1 METKPF
7 YPCPV
12 RDQGEPVNNCA
23 PDRIIWENEMLK
35 SVWAAGLHDEANC
48 FEDTLRE
55 KRILENRE
63 RMRKE
68 VPKTNADRIRAMTDE
83 ELAEFLMTRSLTC
96 GTCFFERRNRKDP
109 TEVCLEC
116 VRGYLRWAPVDESEK

>member
-12 RDQGEPVNNCA
+12 RDYGEPVNNCA

-68 VPKTNADRIRAMTDE
+68 VPQTNGDRIREMTDE
-83 ELAEFLMTRSLTC
+83 ELVDVIGCPFGIDADICFPQKSCAVCMLKWLRS
-96 GTCFFERRNRKDP
+96 
-109 TEVCLEC
+109 
-116 VRGYLRWAPVDESEK
+116 PVEESDGET

>member
-12 RDQGEPVNNCA
+12 RGQGEPVNNCA

-68 VPKTNADRIRAMTDE
+68 VPQTNGDRIRGMTDE
-83 ELAEFLMTRSLTC
+83 ELAENNHWCLVICRKKSYKECSKYEGKSSCYECRLAWLRS
-96 GTCFFERRNRKDP
+96 
-109 TEVCLEC
+109 
-116 VRGYLRWAPVDESEK
+116 PVEESHE

>member
-12 RDQGEPVNNCA
+12 SDQGKPVNNCA

-68 VPKTNADRIRAMTDE
+68 VPQTNADRIRAMTDE
-83 ELAEFLMTRSLTC
+83 ALAEELADYLCNKIQDIGLCEKYEEC
-96 GTCFFERRNRKDP
+96 GQGCFMD
-109 TEVCLEC
+109 
-116 VRGYLRWAPVDESEK
+116 YLRSPVEECHE

>member
-68 VPKTNADRIRAMTDE
+68 APQTNADRIREMTDE
-83 ELAEFLMTRSLTC
+83 ELAEKISIIAHCMYCPIKCGIFCTEEECKAKWLSWLRS
-96 GTCFFERRNRKDP
+96 
-109 TEVCLEC
+109 
-116 VRGYLRWAPVDESEK
+116 PVEESHE

>member
-12 RDQGEPVNNCA
+12 RDYGEPVNNCA

-68 VPKTNADRIRAMTDE
+68 VPQTNGDRIRGMTDD
-83 ELAEFLMTRSLTC
+83 ELAEYLSEVHYCPTPSPC
-96 GTCFFERRNRKDP
+96 DP
-109 TEVCLEC
+109 TKNCKDC
-116 VRGYLRWAPVDESEK
+116 WTKWLRSPVEESEK

>member
-68 VPKTNADRIRAMTDE
+68 VPQTNGDRIRNMTDE
-83 ELAEFLMTRSLTC
+83 ELAEELADYLCNKIQDIGLCEKYEEC
-96 GTCFFERRNRKDP
+96 GHGCFMD
-109 TEVCLEC
+109 
-116 VRGYLRWAPVDESEK
+116 YLRSPVEESET

>member
-12 RDQGEPVNNCA
+12 SDQGEPVNNCA

-68 VPKTNADRIRAMTDE
+68 VPQTNGDRIRAMTDE
-83 ELAEFLMTRSLTC
+83 ALAGMIMGAPLICAKIKLC
-96 GTCFFERRNRKDP
+96 GDKSGCE
-109 TEVCLEC
+109 ECCLEW
-116 VRGYLRWAPVDESEK
+116 LRSPVEESHE

>member
-12 RDQGEPVNNCA
+12 RDQGKPVNNCA

-68 VPKTNADRIRAMTDE
+68 VPQTNGDRIRNMTDE
-83 ELAEFLMTRSLTC
+83 ELAEKASRNILCGMCPC
-96 GTCFFERRNRKDP
+96 GTNCDWFELA
-109 TEVCLEC
+109 EVC
-116 VRGYLRWAPVDESEK
+116 RGRLLAWLRSPVESEGKT

>member
-68 VPKTNADRIRAMTDE
+68 VPQTNGDRIRGMTDE
-83 ELAEFLMTRSLTC
+83 ALAEYLSEVHYCPTPSPC
-96 GTCFFERRNRKDP
+96 DP
-109 TEVCLEC
+109 TKNCKDC
-116 VRGYLRWAPVDESEK
+116 WTKWLRSPVEESEK

>member
-12 RDQGEPVNNCA
+12 RDYGEPVNNCA

-68 VPKTNADRIRAMTDE
+68 VPQTNADRILGMSDN
-83 ELAEFLMTRSLTC
+83 ELAEYLSKIYDCPAPSICYPTKSCKDCWSEWLRS
-96 GTCFFERRNRKDP
+96 
-109 TEVCLEC
+109 
-116 VRGYLRWAPVDESEK
+116 PVEESEK

>member
-68 VPKTNADRIRAMTDE
+68 VPQTNGDRIRGMTDE
-83 ELAEFLMTRSLTC
+83 ELAEKLSRMTHCMFCPIKCGIFCTEEECKAKWLSWLRS
-96 GTCFFERRNRKDP
+96 
-109 TEVCLEC
+109 
-116 VRGYLRWAPVDESEK
+116 PVEESDE